1 MNQLNFQFEKDEP
14 RPWFLE
20 IDPKRMTR
28 ITWRTLPRRGEDAIY
43 RGRITMHSKRLLQ
56 AIITHTPC
64 GYDLGWHRLIN
75 PAEVIKIK
83 R

>member
-1 MNQLNFQFEKDEP
+1 MSQLNFQFEKDQP
-14 RPWFLE
+14 RPRFPKIE
-20 IDPKRMTR
+20 PKRMTR
-28 ITWRTLPRRGEDAIY
+28 ITWRTLPSRGEDKIY
-43 RGRITMHSKRLLQ
+43 RGRITMYSERFLQ
-56 AIITHTPC
+56 AIITHTPY